1 MCAWPCPRVAAGWN
15 SGCCFLSIEV
25 ESMRSLRKF
34 VPLTITAFLLAAL
47 PRTGGQQVIEP
58 QFSRGCYICD
68 VVERAYDPCTC
79 GDHGFI
85 GCAGPAGSILRM
97 GCRSTSQGTAASCSD
112 INGPIGWTADC
123 VEAGINWPVLIGCHA
138 ATGACVIATCAACLD
153 GVVPSC
159 GACVACLTG
168 AFALGPC
175 GDPCAYF
182 TGCVVDAN
190 TIMTVNG
197 WGYACDVEGL
207 CPPAVVPT
215 PG

>member
-1 MCAWPCPRVAAGWN
+1 
-15 SGCCFLSIEV
+15 
-25 ESMRSLRKF
+25 MRSLRKF